1 MPYWNDA
8 VVSGVFCG
16 DLTEGDMQYT
26 FTSRTDVVK
35 DYACIVTLIDESGT
49 MSGEQKWLPSALLA
63 LEQLLVAAKIGVKRP
78 NQYAYVGFGVPGVSA
93 RIVQYQNRDWF
104 SASDL
109 QAAARQLNT
118 DGDTEDGWYAIK
130 FAIDNIT
137 LPEDCARNFL
147 LVTDDR
153 RAESPQGRGLT
164 KEFVLQL
171 LRANN
176 ITLNVIAN
184 IAFNLDRGDDA
195 FGVDYQGF
203 SFGVARYNYLAYDEP
218 LSVTPGRAFCQSYKH
233 YGELGLKTRGAV
245 WDLETLRQGAVQVA
259 YATAFTN
266 AFTEVMRRDIVST
279 SVDCN
284 ECECVRSG
292 LGETL
297 RCTKSTNLDY
307 CICRATPGETV
318 WHCLI

>member
-1 MPYWNDA
+1 MPCLNNA
-8 VVSGVFCG
+8 VVSGVRCG
-16 DLTEGDMQYT
+16 NLTEGDMEYT
-26 FTSRTDVVK
+26 TTSRTDFAQ

-49 MSGEQKWLPSALLA
+49 MSGEQEWLPLALLA
-63 LEQLLVAAKIGVKRP
+63 LEQLLVASNIGVKRP
-78 NQYAYVGFGVPGVSA
+78 NQYAYVGFGVPAISA

-109 QAAARQLNT
+109 QAAAQQLNT

-147 LVTDDR
+147 LVTDEA

-184 IAFNLDRGDDA
+184 IAFSLDRGDDA
-195 FGVDYQGF
+195 FGVEYQGF
-203 SFGVARYNYLAYDEP
+203 SFGVGRDNYLAYDEP
-218 LSVTPGRAFCQSYKH
+218 LSVTPGRAFCQSYKD

-245 WDLETLRQGAVQVA
+245 WDLETLRQGAVQAA

-266 AFTEVMRRDIVST
+266 ALTEVKQREIVST

-284 ECECVRSG
+284 ECECADDG
-292 LGETL
+292 LGEGTM
-297 RCTKSTNLDY
+297 RCMKSTNLPY
-307 CICRATPGETV
+307 CVCRATPGETV
-318 WHCLI
+318 